1 MYIKPIFLWSTVTTQ
16 LCTCSSQVPYASLGG
31 VRSMALPIG
40 RVESA
45 ITENSCLS
53 WPVSR
58 LLQGIE
64 VSDDLVD
71 LVIAQLHRRHQAS
84 WLDIVRVFD
93 PQLEIRRG
101 IVGRSGS
108 KGVAAHEVSKVWP
121 ELSLRGGAAHHVATD
136 AGLRLEEL
144 PAFGNCWI
152 LHRGLLLIFHPGV
165 IVFRGLHVDT
175 QQHLGMFHAAE
186 LGTLAHV
193 HAGFIGIEPDV
204 VHLVRNQVDLAGQLR
219 NPEA

>member
-1 MYIKPIFLWSTVTTQ
+1 MYIKPIFLWSTVITQ
-16 LCTCSSQVPYASLGG
+16 SVTCSSHVPDDSLGG

-45 ITENSCLS
+45 IEENSCLW

-84 WLDIVRVFD
+84 WLDVIRIFD
-93 PQLEIRRG
+93 PKLQISRG

-108 KGVAAHEVSKVWP
+108 KGVAAHEVSKIWP
-121 ELSLRGGAAHHVATD
+121 ELSLGGRAAHHMATD
-136 AGLRLEEL
+136 AGL
-144 PAFGNCWI
+144 
-152 LHRGLLLIFHPGV
+152 
-165 IVFRGLHVDT
+165 
-175 QQHLGMFHAAE
+175 
-186 LGTLAHV
+186 
-193 HAGFIGIEPDV
+193 
-204 VHLVRNQVDLAGQLR
+204 
-219 NPEA
+219 